1 MKRVLKFLFN
11 AARTLSLILILGLL
25 GLSFYLSLDEQRERD
40 FYQALEKYEDRQAE
54 FSGDDSDDEM
64 RIMAIDEPALSNYEA
79 QKVQIPVKG
88 GSAYLR
94 PSQIMYIHAGS
105 PVTIVMNNDSTI
117 ATTESLTRLD
127 RMLQDVDG
135 GYFFRTKSTILNCSY
150 VLQFTREGSEY
161 RGRYTY
167 QHVAKMEDGEQINV
181 SKEKADELS
190 ELLDNL
196 TF

>member
-1 MKRVLKFLFN
+1 MKSVLKFLFN
-11 AARTLSLILILGLL
+11 AARTLSLILVLGFL
-25 GLSFYLSLDEQRERD
+25 GLSFYLSLDEERERE
-40 FYQALEKYEDRQAE
+40 FYEALEQFEDREEASTTE
-54 FSGDDSDDEM
+54 DSSEELS
-64 RIMAIDEPALSNYEA
+64 IMAIDEPALANYEA
-79 QKVQIPVKG
+79 QKIQIPVKG

-105 PVTIVMNNDSTI
+105 PVMIVMNNDSTI